1 MRFTELLKPE
11 NLKPTMSAFWAH
23 NKGDIFV
30 KGGIALMVGGAI
42 YMCRSMFK
50 LEPALIGHK
59 TRMTA
64 INDNL
69 QNGKISQKDASREK
83 TMGYLRTAG
92 DIVKTV
98 GPAAAVMSFGAA
110 SILKGYGDTKA
121 SLVSANGA
129 IAGLTAYIS
138 QYQKNVINDVGYE
151 KHLQYR
157 GFTPIDNP
165 VDADGNA
172 IATEA
177 NGEKVYA
184 GDNPIMHPFELVF
197 TQGNKLWTNSMDLNQ
212 NILLRKEDQLRRWLK
227 DRGVIFENEIRDE
240 LEFKRRPDGWNWCA
254 RWDPNRGDEQFDL
267 GIFKVGSRIPGDFS
281 KGIPGAFL
289 LEMNLEPYDPNWA
302 AQLPNYES

>member
-11 NLKPTMSAFWAH
+11 NLKPTMTAFWAH
-23 NKGDIFV
+23 NKGDILV

-50 LEPALIGHK
+50 LEPVLIGHK

-83 TMGYLRTAG
+83 TMGYLKTVG
-92 DIVKTV
+92 DVAKTV
-98 GPAAAVMSFGAA
+98 GPAAGIMSLGIA
-110 SILKGYGDTKA
+110 SVLKGYGDTKA

-197 TQGNKLWTNSMDLNQ
+197 TQGNNC
-212 NILLRKEDQLRRWLK
+212 LLYTSPSPR
-227 DRGVIFENEIRDE
+227 DRG
-240 LEFKRRPDGWNWCA
+240 
-254 RWDPNRGDEQFDL
+254 
-267 GIFKVGSRIPGDFS
+267 
-281 KGIPGAFL
+281 
-289 LEMNLEPYDPNWA
+289 
-302 AQLPNYES
+302 